1 MLRIVFENAL
11 YLLALLN
18 PASKVLF
25 LASCNPALTRQQN
38 LELTW
43 KSSGAAALIL
53 LTVTGV
59 GHFVLN
65 NIFHVELCALQ
76 LTGGAVL
83 LVIGWRAIQ
92 EGHFSKN
99 SKTSGHIDYT
109 DISLVPLAAPLIA
122 GPGMIAA
129 VISGSVK
136 DGFAITSLA
145 MLIAIAINFV
155 IMLFSRV
162 INQVLQR
169 THLLGPVIRL
179 TGLVIAAVAMQM
191 VITGLRSVF
200 P

>member
-1 MLRIVFENAL
+1 MQTILENAL

-25 LASCNPALTRQQN
+25 LASYNPTLTKKQN

-43 KSSGAAALIL
+43 KSSVAASLIL
-53 LTVTGV
+53 LLVTGV

-65 NIFHVELCALQ
+65 SVFHVELCALQ
-76 LTGGAVL
+76 ITGGAVV

-92 EGHFSKN
+92 EGHFT
-99 SKTSGHIDYT
+99 KTQPERSPMDFT

-129 VISGSVK
+129 VISGSIK
-136 DGFAITSLA
+136 DGFYITSVA
-145 MLIAIAINFV
+145 MLMALAVNFI
-155 IMLFSRV
+155 IMLFSHG
-162 INQVLQR
+162 INRILQH

-179 TGLVIAAVAMQM
+179 TGLVIVTVAMQM
-191 VITGLRSVF
+191 IITGLRSVF
-200 P
+200 K